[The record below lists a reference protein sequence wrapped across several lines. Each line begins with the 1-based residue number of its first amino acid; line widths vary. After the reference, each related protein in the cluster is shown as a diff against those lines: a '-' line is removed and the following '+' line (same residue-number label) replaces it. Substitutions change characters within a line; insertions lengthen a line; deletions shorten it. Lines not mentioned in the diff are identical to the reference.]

1 MFEQDRIQTLNGRIA
16 IETALCLI
24 NSIGFTKDF
33 RKGRTEKQREENN
46 KERREKRQKLL
57 ALYIKRGFAFESPI

>member
-1 MFEQDRIQTLNGRIA
+1 MFEDKVQVLNDRITF
-16 IETALCLI
+16 ESALCLI
-24 NSIGFTKDF
+24 NSVSFTKDF

-57 ALYIKRGFAFESPI
+57 ALYIKRGYAFESPTN